1 MSSVALLR
9 SLLRR
14 IPGPVRPLPRTGPA
28 AVHGAPP
35 AAPPASRRLMSTAE
49 SQVESSSWKAAAERH
64 QQKHPLGDG
73 FAAVEARIKAFDEQS
88 AKLRK
93 EFYKS
98 FDAATRALDEQKRH
112 MDKMRKV
119 AKALWVVSAAIPTVG
134 ILAIDYCN
142 RVYQP

>member
-1 MSSVALLR
+1 M
-9 SLLRR
+9 
-14 IPGPVRPLPRTGPA
+14 
-28 AVHGAPP
+28 
-35 AAPPASRRLMSTAE
+35 
-49 SQVESSSWKAAAERH
+49 
-64 QQKHPLGDG
+64 GDG
-73 FAAVEARIKAFDEQS
+73 FAAVEARIKAFHEQS